1 MENPGVQKKQT
12 GETPSAVRTLWDPFG
27 FMQGM
32 FGWGRSSDA
41 PLFEVKET
49 DEAYVCRIKV
59 PLTLPDQVD
68 VGHARAQLDNGELTL
83 VVPKPTV
90 AAPEPVPPPQTA
102 AAKPASPP
110 RRRRRTK
117 EGSPG
122 RASAG
127 RGSRRGARTPARRG

>member
-41 PLFEVKET
+41 PVFEVKET
-49 DEAYVCRIKV
+49 DQAYVCRIKV

-68 VGHARAQLDNGELTL
+68 VAQAKAQLDNGELTL
-83 VVPKPTV
+83 VVPKPTL
-90 AAPEPVPPPQTA
+90 AAPAPVPPPQA
-102 AAKPASPP
+102 AEAKPEPPP
-110 RRRRRTK
+110 RGTRRTK
-117 EGSPG
+117 GGSPG
-122 RASAG
+122 RGSAG
-127 RGSRRGARTPARRG
+127 PGSRRGARTARRG